1 MASGLSGAPHE
12 LELRVLH
19 QSATRLLRNVE
30 KAHCNALA
38 AVGAARAQ
46 DEEQEVALKR
56 VRHDPEFTAFARKL
70 GLDEDLRIALH
81 IWTASS
87 CANKSLDL
95 HLDSLDVPF
104 LLNAIAAIGVDR
116 SGTVVRLRGAYLM
129 VVLQWSEEPLHKL
142 VIKYETPARMS
153 PRNYEDNQEFSSP
166 QFARTYLI
174 ATSGTREQRLSPGT
188 VTCTPR
194 VCSGSTNDTGFS
206 RDEFLQHVEAAG
218 AGDTASASTPACRH
232 YRGTSVRQCSTGPGH
247 ATDDPGQGGGRPHA
261 GRRGQP

>member
-1 MASGLSGAPHE
+1 MRTVRAGKILLELVDLLPSCPIDLTEVMAQGASDARVASGLTGRSGAPHE

-129 VVLQWSEEPLHKL
+129 VVLQWSEEPLHKFKL
-142 VIKYETPARMS
+142 PPGLEGMRAAHDDVGNIVLLEPPTLEATLPNGA
-153 PRNYEDNQEFSSP
+153 NV
-166 QFARTYLI
+166 ARTPE
-174 ATSGTREQRLSPGT
+174 TRLAAKTMLSEE
-188 VTCTPR
+188 CT
-194 VCSGSTNDTGFS
+194 
-206 RDEFLQHVEAAG
+206 
-218 AGDTASASTPACRH
+218 GDPS
-232 YRGTSVRQCSTGPGH
+232 
-247 ATDDPGQGGGRPHA
+247 
-261 GRRGQP
+261 

>member
-174 ATSGTREQRLSPGT
+174 ATSGTEGTETFTRYRYMYSPCLFRFHKRLY
-188 VTCTPR
+188 
-194 VCSGSTNDTGFS
+194 FIY
-206 RDEFLQHVEAAG
+206 E
-218 AGDTASASTPACRH
+218 
-232 YRGTSVRQCSTGPGH
+232 
-247 ATDDPGQGGGRPHA
+247 
-261 GRRGQP
+261 